1 MSKNASPASD
11 HQNGLGG
18 RRGLMLVLSSPSGAG
33 KTSISRR
40 LLAED
45 DDLEAEE
52 DPDYIQQIAAYV
64 DQRMHEVPG
73 SSTTRSLASVAILTA
88 VRIADELHKERE
100 GRVEQDKSLSSL
112 DEKIIALIQRMDQ
125 VLDHPASP
133 SVVQ

>member
-45 DDLEAEE
+45 DNLELSVSA
-52 DPDYIQQIAAYV
+52 
-64 DQRMHEVPG
+64 
-73 SSTTRSLASVAILTA
+73 TTRKRRPGEVEGMDYHFVTA
-88 VRIADELHKERE
+88 DDFHLMINNRE
-100 GRVEQDKSLSSL
+100 MLEYAKVF
-112 DEKIIALIQRMDQ
+112 
-125 VLDHPASP
+125 DH
-133 SVVQ
+133 